1 MGSKILVGALSAA
14 LAVATA
20 PAAAADGNTQ
30 AFIDAM
36 YGAGFMPTM
45 GTESFWV
52 LDASRQCQALDHGIV
67 AADVAKT
74 IAEVNPQ
81 IPLEAAS
88 TFVALSMMYFCPAH
102 LPPMAPGEHQP
113 QPQQLA

>member
-1 MGSKILVGALSAA
+1 MGNKILVGALSAA
-14 LAVATA
+14 LTVATA
-20 PAAAADGNTQ
+20 PVAAADGNTQ

-52 LDASRQCQALDHGIV
+52 LDAARQCRELDHGLV
-67 AADVAKT
+67 PADAAKT

-88 TFVALSMMYFCPAH
+88 TFVTISMTYFCPAH
-102 LPPMAPGEHQP
+102 LPPPAAGEHNGE
-113 QPQQLA
+113 QLA